1 MKPIDLLKK
10 KNVVYVRSDT
20 KIVGGIDTGRDAIRV
35 AVTKKVALSAL
46 KKKDRIPPIA
56 DGRETDVVVAKK
68 IWALGGDRKA
78 QHTSPPAATAIDRKS
93 RLRPMPGGVSV
104 GHPRVTA
111 GTGTPILLPG
121 WEFLAIFTNKHVGA
135 PDEDSKV
142 GDPLYQPGPHD
153 GGGPDDVIRY
163 LTHIVPIVFVGD
175 GSDCPIINFVAHCA
189 NWLLEHTGHKSRFS
203 TYVDVMNKVDA
214 ALASAPP
221 SNENLSAEILGI
233 GVPTGFNYQVE
244 VKEELKKSG
253 RTTEI
258 TKGIVQS
265 IDALANVNYGDGKI
279 AMFED
284 QIMADA
290 MSEGGDSGSIVLN
303 KNDEIVGDLFAGSS
317 EVTIINKIAN
327 VIDAL
332 GLDR

>member
-1 MKPIDLLKK
+1 MKPRDLLKK

-20 KIVGGIDTGRDAIRV
+20 KIVGGVDTGRDAIRV

-56 DGRETDVVVAKK
+56 DGRETDVVVAKE
-68 IWALGGDRKA
+68 IRAFGVDA
-78 QHTSPPAATAIDRKS
+78 QPASVNRKS

-111 GTGTPILLPG
+111 GTGTPILFPG
-121 WEFLAIFTNKHVGA
+121 WEFLSIFTNKHVGA
-135 PDEDSKV
+135 PDDDAKV
-142 GDPLYQPGPHD
+142 GDPLYQPGPID
-153 GGGPDDVIRY
+153 GGGPNDVIRY

-175 GSDCPIINFVAHCA
+175 ESDCPIINFVAHCA
-189 NWLLEHTGHKSRFS
+189 NWVLEHTGHKSRFI
-203 TYVDVMNKVDA
+203 TYADVMNKVDA

-244 VKEELKKSG
+244 LKEELKKSG

-284 QIMADA
+284 QIMTDA
-290 MSEGGDSGSIVLN
+290 MSEGGDSGSMVLN
-303 KNDEIVGDLFAGSS
+303 KNDQIVGDLFAGSS
-317 EVTIINKIAN
+317 EVTIINKIGN

-332 GLDR
+332 GLDV

>member
-1 MKPIDLLKK
+1 MKPRDLLKK

-20 KIVGGIDTGRDAIRV
+20 KIVGGVDTGRDAIRV

-56 DGRETDVVVAKK
+56 DGRETDVVVAKE
-68 IWALGGDRKA
+68 IRALGVDA
-78 QHTSPPAATAIDRKS
+78 QPASVDRKS

-111 GTGTPILLPG
+111 GTGTPVLFPG

-135 PDEDSKV
+135 PDDDAKV
-142 GDPLYQPGPHD
+142 GDPLYQPGPID

-163 LTHIVPIVFVGD
+163 LTHFVPIVFVGD
-175 GSDCPIINFVAHCA
+175 GSGCLGGIIGKVIGPIAATIAELFGRTPRAII
-189 NWLLEHTGHKSRFS
+189 
-203 TYVDVMNKVDA
+203 NKVDA

-221 SNENLSAEILGI
+221 CNENLSAEILGI

-244 VKEELKKSG
+244 LKEELKKSG

-284 QIMADA
+284 QIMTDA
-290 MSEGGDSGSIVLN
+290 MSEGGDSGSMVLN

-317 EVTIINKIAN
+317 EVTIINKIGN

-332 GLDR
+332 GLDA

>member
-1 MKPIDLLKK
+1 MKPRDLLKK

-20 KIVGGIDTGRDAIRV
+20 KIVGGVDTGRDAIRV

-46 KKKDRIPPIA
+46 KKEDRIPSIV
-56 DGRETDVVVAKK
+56 DGRETDVVVAKE
-68 IWALGGDRKA
+68 IWALGVDA
-78 QHTSPPAATAIDRKS
+78 PPASVDRKS

-104 GHPRVTA
+104 GHPRVSA
-111 GTGTPILLPG
+111 GTGTPVLFPG

-135 PDEDSKV
+135 PDDDSKV
-142 GDPLYQPGPHD
+142 GDPLYQPGPYD

-175 GSDCPIINFVAHCA
+175 GSDCPIINFMAHCA
-189 NWLLEHTGHKSRFS
+189 NWLLEHTGHKSRFG

-214 ALASAPP
+214 ALAADPL

-265 IDALANVNYGDGKI
+265 INAFVNVNYGGGKI

-284 QIMADA
+284 QMMTDA

-332 GLDR
+332 GLDKG

>member
-1 MKPIDLLKK
+1 MKPKDLLKK
-10 KNVVYVRSDT
+10 KNVVYVRPDT
-20 KIVGGIDTGRDAIRV
+20 KIIGGVDTGRDAIRV

-46 KKKDRIPPIA
+46 KKKDRIPQRV
-56 DGRETDVVVAKK
+56 DGRETDVVIAKE
-68 IWALGGDRKA
+68 IWALGVD
-78 QHTSPPAATAIDRKS
+78 QPASAAVDRKS

-111 GTGTPILLPG
+111 GTGTPVLFPG

-142 GDPLYQPGPHD
+142 GDPLYQPGPYD

-163 LTHIVPIVFVGD
+163 LTHIVPIIFVGD
-175 GSDCPIINFVAHCA
+175 GSDCPIINFVAHRA

-258 TKGIVQS
+258 TKGIVQA

-327 VIDAL
+327 VIEAL
-332 GLDR
+332 GLDK

>member
-1 MKPIDLLKK
+1 MKELIHK
-10 KNVVYVRSDT
+10 KNVIYVRSAT
-20 KIVGGIDTGRDAIRV
+20 KIVGGVDTGRDAIRV

-46 KKKDRIPPIA
+46 KKEDRVPPIV
-56 DGRETDVVVAKK
+56 DGRETDVVIAKE
-68 IWALGGDRKA
+68 IWAFGVDD
-78 QHTSPPAATAIDRKS
+78 QPASVDRKS

-111 GTGTPILLPG
+111 GTGTPILFPG
-121 WEFLAIFTNKHVGA
+121 WEFLAVFTNKHVGA

-142 GDPLYQPGPHD
+142 GDPLYQPGPVD

-175 GSDCPIINFVAHCA
+175 VSDCPIINFLAHRA
-189 NWLLEHTGHKSRFS
+189 NWLLEHTGHKSRFG
-203 TYVDVMNKVDA
+203 TYDDVMNKVDA
-214 ALASAPP
+214 ALASAPL

-253 RTTEI
+253 RTTEV
-258 TKGIVQS
+258 TKGIAQA
-265 IDALANVNYGDGKI
+265 IDALANVNYGNGKI
-279 AMFED
+279 AIFED
-284 QIMADA
+284 QIMADP

-303 KNDEIVGDLFAGSS
+303 KNNEIVGDIFAGSS
-317 EVTIINKIAN
+317 EVTLINKISN
-327 VIDAL
+327 VLEQL
-332 GLDR
+332 GVNG

>member
-1 MKPIDLLKK
+1 MELEAIMKELIRK
-10 KNVVYVRSDT
+10 KNVVYVRSAT
-20 KIVGGIDTGRDAIRV
+20 KIVGGVDTGRDAISV
-35 AVTKKVALSAL
+35 GVTKKVALSDL
-46 KKKDRIPPIA
+46 KKEDRVPPIV
-56 DGRETDVVVAKK
+56 DGRETDVVVAKE
-68 IWALGGDRKA
+68 IWALGVDA
-78 QHTSPPAATAIDRKS
+78 QHTSAAVDRKA

-121 WEFLAIFTNKHVGA
+121 WEFLAVFTNKHVGA

-142 GDPLYQPGPHD
+142 GDPLYQPGPYD

-163 LTHIVPIVFVGD
+163 LTHFVPIVFVGD
-175 GSDCPIINFVAHCA
+175 GSDCPIINRIAHDA
-189 NWLLEHTGHKSRFS
+189 NWFLEHTGHKSRFG

-214 ALASAPP
+214 ALAADPL

-258 TKGIVQS
+258 TKGIVQA
-265 IDALANVNYGDGKI
+265 IDALANVNYGNGKI
-279 AMFED
+279 AIFED
-284 QIMADA
+284 QIMTDA
-290 MSEGGDSGSIVLN
+290 MSEGGDSGSIVVN
-303 KNDEIVGDLFAGSS
+303 KNNEIVGDVFAGST
-317 EVTIINKIAN
+317 EVTLINKISN
-327 VIDAL
+327 VLEQL
-332 GLDR
+332 GVNG